1 MLFIRRAAIAFL
13 LVVVCFGVLIVN
25 LYHLQVEQHDFYQ
38 TRSNQN
44 DIKMLPI
51 APSRGLIF
59 DRNGIPLVQNIT
71 LYRLQVIPS
80 KIPDM
85 AALLQQL
92 TPIVDLTPDDIASF
106 RDDMHHTSR
115 YKAVTLKSDLSDVEV
130 ARFAVNEF
138 RFPGVT
144 VESYQQREYPY
155 GAELAHVVGYVSK
168 INDSDLQRLAKNGEE
183 ENYAADRNI
192 GKQGIEGYYEKALHG
207 TTGYQEVEVDN
218 HGRVVRLLK
227 EVPPVAGKNLY
238 LTLDLHLQQY
248 IESVLKG
255 QRAAVVVVDPRD
267 GGVLAMVSSPSYD
280 PNPFVKGIGY
290 QAYKSL
296 LENPDRPLINRV
308 TQGLYPPASTVKP
321 YMALSALSA
330 GVITPNTTFFGAP
343 TWTLPGTQ
351 RRYRDWLKTGH
362 GMLNVTK
369 AIEESADTFFYQ
381 VAFEMGIDRIHEW
394 LSKFGYGQ
402 STGIDLNEEYAGV
415 LPSREWK
422 QRVHKKPWY
431 QGDTISVGIGQG
443 YWIATPIQM
452 VKALT
457 TLLNNGKVQ
466 DPHLLYS
473 MKQGNHVERYQQ
485 PANLPQVGDPKSPY
499 WGIVRNGIL
508 LLVQT
513 GTPPTAIRQAHGDL
527 PRWFRTLLAPWQ
539 TQLTTVRVFEDEPLP
554 APDRQTVAVLTGSW
568 AMVSDRLAWS
578 ERTADWIRQ
587 AVAIGMP
594 LFGVCYGHQLMA
606 HALGG
611 EVAYHPGGR
620 ESGSQTITL
629 SPWGVDDPLL
639 SGLPAT
645 FPAHLSHLQTVT
657 RLPEGATVLAAS
669 AHDPHQIVRYG
680 PHAVST
686 QFHPE
691 FTAPIARSLIRHR
704 EAVLQAEGIDA
715 QRLHDEVQESP
726 QGAAILTRFVSAFL
740 TPDAPG
746 H

>member
-267 GGVLAMVSSPSYD
+267 GGVLAMVSS
-280 PNPFVKGIGY
+280 
-290 QAYKSL
+290 
-296 LENPDRPLINRV
+296 
-308 TQGLYPPASTVKP
+308 
-321 YMALSALSA
+321 
-330 GVITPNTTFFGAP
+330 
-343 TWTLPGTQ
+343 
-351 RRYRDWLKTGH
+351 
-362 GMLNVTK
+362 
-369 AIEESADTFFYQ
+369 
-381 VAFEMGIDRIHEW
+381 
-394 LSKFGYGQ
+394 
-402 STGIDLNEEYAGV
+402 
-415 LPSREWK
+415 
-422 QRVHKKPWY
+422 
-431 QGDTISVGIGQG
+431 
-443 YWIATPIQM
+443 
-452 VKALT
+452 
-457 TLLNNGKVQ
+457 
-466 DPHLLYS
+466 
-473 MKQGNHVERYQQ
+473 
-485 PANLPQVGDPKSPY
+485 
-499 WGIVRNGIL
+499 
-508 LLVQT
+508 
-513 GTPPTAIRQAHGDL
+513 
-527 PRWFRTLLAPWQ
+527 
-539 TQLTTVRVFEDEPLP
+539 
-554 APDRQTVAVLTGSW
+554 
-568 AMVSDRLAWS
+568 
-578 ERTADWIRQ
+578 
-587 AVAIGMP
+587 
-594 LFGVCYGHQLMA
+594 
-606 HALGG
+606 
-611 EVAYHPGGR
+611 
-620 ESGSQTITL
+620 
-629 SPWGVDDPLL
+629 
-639 SGLPAT
+639 
-645 FPAHLSHLQTVT
+645 
-657 RLPEGATVLAAS
+657 
-669 AHDPHQIVRYG
+669 
-680 PHAVST
+680 
-686 QFHPE
+686 
-691 FTAPIARSLIRHR
+691 
-704 EAVLQAEGIDA
+704 
-715 QRLHDEVQESP
+715 
-726 QGAAILTRFVSAFL
+726 
-740 TPDAPG
+740 
-746 H
+746 

>member
-1 MLFIRRAAIAFL
+1 MALLRDEIRDHSAEEMLFIRRAVIAFL
-13 LVVVCFGVLIVN
+13 LVVVCFGVLIFN

-80 KIPDM
+80 KIADM
-85 AALLQQL
+85 SALLQAL
-92 TPIVDLTPDDIASF
+92 SPIVDLTADDIASF
-106 RDDMHHTSR
+106 RDDMHHNSR
-115 YKAVTLKSDLSDVEV
+115 YKEVTLKSDLTDVEV

-144 VESYQQREYPY
+144 VESYQQRSYPY

-168 INDSDLQRLAKNGEE
+168 INDNDLQRLAKNGEA

-192 GKQGIEGYYEKALHG
+192 GKQGIEGYYEKELHG

-227 EVPPVAGKNLY
+227 EVPPVAGKNIY

-255 QRAAVVVVDPRD
+255 QRAAVVAVDPRD

-296 LENPDRPLINRV
+296 LDNQDRPLINRV

-457 TLLNNGKVQ
+457 TLINNGKVQ
-466 DPHLLYS
+466 NPHLLYS
-473 MKQGNHVERYQQ
+473 MKQGNKVERYQQ

-499 WGIVRNGIL
+499 WGIVRNGMYGMANLPNGTGYKLFHTAPYQIAAKSGTSQVFSLKENQTYNAKMIPVRLRDHIFYTLFAPYQHPKVAMALIL
-508 LLVQT
+508 ENGGGDGVVA
-513 GTPPTAIRQAHGDL
+513 GPTARAILDHIFDPAN
-527 PRWFRTLLAPWQ
+527 AP
-539 TQLTTVRVFEDEPLP
+539 
-554 APDRQTVAVLTGSW
+554 A
-568 AMVSDRLAWS
+568 
-578 ERTADWIRQ
+578 ADSAQ
-587 AVAIGMP
+587 SNVP
-594 LFGVCYGHQLMA
+594 QV
-606 HALGG
+606 
-611 EVAYHPGGR
+611 
-620 ESGSQTITL
+620 ES
-629 SPWGVDDPLL
+629 
-639 SGLPAT
+639 A
-645 FPAHLSHLQTVT
+645 
-657 RLPEGATVLAAS
+657 
-669 AHDPHQIVRYG
+669 
-680 PHAVST
+680 
-686 QFHPE
+686 
-691 FTAPIARSLIRHR
+691 
-704 EAVLQAEGIDA
+704 DA
-715 QRLHDEVQESP
+715 Q
-726 QGAAILTRFVSAFL
+726 
-740 TPDAPG
+740 
-746 H
+746 

>member
-1 MLFIRRAAIAFL
+1 M
-13 LVVVCFGVLIVN
+13 
-25 LYHLQVEQHDFYQ
+25 
-38 TRSNQN
+38 
-44 DIKMLPI
+44 
-51 APSRGLIF
+51 
-59 DRNGIPLVQNIT
+59 
-71 LYRLQVIPS
+71 
-80 KIPDM
+80 
-85 AALLQQL
+85 LQQL
-92 TPIVDLTPDDIASF
+92 APIVDLTPDDIASF
-106 RDDMHHTSR
+106 RDDMHHTSATSGHPQAR
-115 YKAVTLKSDLSDVEV
+115 PQRCEV
-130 ARFAVNEF
+130 ARFAVN
-138 RFPGVT
+138 RIPFPGVT
-144 VESYQQREYPY
+144 VEATNNGNTPTAQSWR
-155 GAELAHVVGYVSK
+155 VVGYVSK

-499 WGIVRNGIL
+499 WGIVRNGMYGMANQPNGTGYKLFHTAPYQIAAKSGTSQVFSLKQNQTYNAKMIPVRLRYHIFYTPVCPLSASEGGDGADSGERRRGWGGGRTDGARHPDHIL
-508 LLVQT
+508 SRSSASSAAADVPQ
-513 GTPPTAIRQAHGDL
+513 RQRRCPCKRHCDL
-527 PRWFRTLLAPWQ
+527 PRRRIVHRYWLFVPSSSGGI
-539 TQLTTVRVFEDEPLP
+539 VF
-554 APDRQTVAVLTGSW
+554 TG
-568 AMVSDRLAWS
+568 
-578 ERTADWIRQ
+578 T
-587 AVAIGMP
+587 
-594 LFGVCYGHQLMA
+594 
-606 HALGG
+606 
-611 EVAYHPGGR
+611 
-620 ESGSQTITL
+620 
-629 SPWGVDDPLL
+629 
-639 SGLPAT
+639 
-645 FPAHLSHLQTVT
+645 
-657 RLPEGATVLAAS
+657 
-669 AHDPHQIVRYG
+669 
-680 PHAVST
+680 
-686 QFHPE
+686 
-691 FTAPIARSLIRHR
+691 
-704 EAVLQAEGIDA
+704 
-715 QRLHDEVQESP
+715 
-726 QGAAILTRFVSAFL
+726 
-740 TPDAPG
+740 
-746 H
+746 